1 MRKVS
6 KRLGDL
12 PKRNVTQLVS
22 GGAIFQTQALADS
35 KAQLLPINCT
45 MWPQGYEG

>member
-6 KRLGDL
+6 KRRGDL

-22 GGAIFQTQALADS
+22 GGAIVQTQALADS
-35 KAQLLPINCT
+35 KAQLLPTNCT
-45 MWPQGYEG
+45 TWPQGYEG